1 MDRPLE
7 RRTGERTD
15 TVVDLARVATSAR
28 PLPIVLEQLC
38 SRIADA
44 APAPVVSVYLL
55 EREQDADALVMRANV
70 GLREGSVGN
79 VRLAIGE
86 GVTGFAAACMQPV
99 STSTS
104 AAESLYKAVSGIG
117 EEAFPDYLA
126 VPLPVAG
133 RAIGVVVLQREPNVG
148 FTDDD
153 VVLVTSLAASVTLAL
168 VCANA
173 RHTQAEASSSTD
185 GRTVR
190 VRGTSIAPGSVL
202 AQLEALPTLDSVI
215 AGTQPASLPMTLDG
229 IREDADQFI
238 ARIGPRLSPSAFA
251 NLTATRLLLDDARF
265 REELLDRCERLGMLH
280 GIRATIREYALAARR
295 SPAARMQGDWVQNR
309 AADVAGLC
317 MVAVV
322 RAAGTT
328 IGRPGQALLIP
339 EVPNL
344 FLAMHAIH
352 RRSAA
357 LLVAAELDPASTVA
371 EVLRVCEMP
380 TIASIESLSDW
391 ARPGDTLIVDATRG
405 SVVVRPNADELAS
418 ARAKR
423 HEGPPG
429 GG

>member
-1 MDRPLE
+1 MDPHLE

-15 TVVDLARVATSAR
+15 TVVDLARVATSTR

-38 SRIADA
+38 ARIADA

-55 EREQDADALVMRANV
+55 ERELDAEVLVLRANV
-70 GLREGSVGN
+70 GLAAGSVGN
-79 VRLAIGE
+79 VRLAVGE
-86 GVTGFAAACMQPV
+86 GVTGFAAACLQPV

-104 AAESLYKAVSGIG
+104 ADESPYTPVRGIG

-133 RAIGVVVLQREPNVG
+133 KAIGVVVLQREASAG
-148 FTDDD
+148 FLDDE
-153 VVLVTSLAASVTLAL
+153 VVLVTSLASSVTLAII
-168 VCANA
+168 CANA
-173 RHTQAEASSSTD
+173 RHVHAEASSSTE

-190 VRGTSIAPGSVL
+190 VRGTTIAPGSVL
-202 AQLEALPTLDSVI
+202 AQLEALPTLDSLV
-215 AGTQPASLPMTLDG
+215 ASVDPASLPIALDG
-229 IREDADQFI
+229 IRADADLLL
-238 ARIGPRLSPSAFA
+238 ARIGASLSPVAFA
-251 NLTATRLLLDDARF
+251 NLTSTRLLLDDARF
-265 REELLDRCERLGMLH
+265 REELLERCDRLGILH
-280 GIRATIREYALAARR
+280 GLRATTREYALAARR
-295 SPAARMQGDWVQNR
+295 SPAARLQGDWVQNR

-317 MVAVV
+317 MIAVA
-322 RAAGTT
+322 RAARTT

-357 LLVAAELDPASTVA
+357 LLVAAELDPHSTVA
-371 EVLRVCEMP
+371 EVLRAGELP

-405 SVVVRPNADELAS
+405 SVVVRPNADELARV
-418 ARAKR
+418 RASR
-423 HEGPPG
+423 GDGSSGES
-429 GG
+429 